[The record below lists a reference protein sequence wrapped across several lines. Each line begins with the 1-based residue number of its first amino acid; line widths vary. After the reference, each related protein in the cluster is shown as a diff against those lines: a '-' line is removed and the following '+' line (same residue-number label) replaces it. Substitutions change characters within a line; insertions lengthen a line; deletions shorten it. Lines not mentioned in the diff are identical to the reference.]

1 MKITNLFKT
10 LIYFIQPFLFFSLSL
25 YAYDLQRTPVSLN
38 YPWGMTWLDQDRLL
52 ITQKSGEI
60 FLVNTQSYAQ
70 TSVTHDIPFVQHGQG
85 GLLDIISEGNQVWL
99 SGSVVKEGEFTTA
112 VYQAEFLDNALIKE
126 RPIFIAEPYIDSPY
140 HFGSRL
146 EIVGDYLY
154 ASIGER
160 GQGNIAQD
168 PSNAIGSI
176 IRIHKN
182 GDIPKDNPFTSQS
195 DWLPELYQIGV
206 RNPQGMSFDPK
217 TNQVFISN
225 HGPKGGD
232 FIGPVIAGSNY
243 GWKKIGWGG
252 TNYTGSPVGDGNA
265 WEPGFLKPEFI
276 WVPSIGVG
284 GIKFYQGNAFPEWQN
299 SLLVGSLKYQY
310 LSVLHRKNNQ
320 FIEEE
325 VIFKNEIG
333 RVRDIEI
340 NNKGEIF
347 LIADEFDSSLYILKP
362 N

>member
-1 MKITNLFKT
+1 MKMFITIFIILINFFWINLSANEFNLEKT
-10 LIYFIQPFLFFSLSL
+10 SI
-25 YAYDLQRTPVSLN
+25 SLN
-38 YPWGMTWLDQDRLL
+38 YPWGMTWLDQDHLL

-60 FLVNTQSYAQ
+60 FLVNTKSYEQ
-70 TSVTHDIPFVQHGQG
+70 TSVIHNIPFVQHGQG
-85 GLLDIISEGNQVWL
+85 GLLDIISEGNQIWL

-112 VYQAEFLDNALIKE
+112 IYQAMFSDNALIEE

-176 IRIHKN
+176 IRLHKN
-182 GDIPKDNPFTSQS
+182 GDIPKDNPYTSLS
-195 DWLPELYQIGV
+195 KWLPELYQIGV

-265 WEPGFLKPEFI
+265 WEPGFLKPSFI

-284 GIKFYQGNAFPEWQN
+284 GIKFYQGNTFPQWKD
-299 SLLVGSLKYQY
+299 SLIVASLKFEY
-310 LSVLHRKNNQ
+310 LSVLHRNDQSFTQEEIILKN
-320 FIEEE
+320 
-325 VIFKNEIG
+325 KIG

-340 NNKGEIF
+340 DNTGDIF
-347 LIADEFDSSLYILKP
+347 LIADEFQSNLFKLT

>member
-1 MKITNLFKT
+1 MKITNFFKT
-10 LIYFIQPFLFFSLSL
+10 LSYFISSFLFFSFTLW
-25 YAYDLQRTPVSLN
+25 AYDLQRTPVSLDF
-38 YPWGMTWLDQDRLL
+38 PWGMTWLDTEHLL

-60 FLVNTQSYAQ
+60 FLVNTQSYEQ
-70 TSVTHDIPFVQHGQG
+70 TSVTHSIPFVQHGQG

-112 VYQAEFLDNALIKE
+112 IYQAMFSDNALVEE

-182 GDIPKDNPFTSQS
+182 GDIPKDNPYTSLS
-195 DWLPELYQIGV
+195 KWLPELYQIGV

-265 WEPGFLKPEFI
+265 WEPGFLKPSFI

-284 GIKFYQGNAFPEWQN
+284 GIKFYQGNTFPQWKD
-299 SLLVGSLKYQY
+299 SLIVASLKFEY
-310 LSVLHRKNNQ
+310 LSVLHRNDQSFTQEEIILKN
-320 FIEEE
+320 
-325 VIFKNEIG
+325 KIG

-340 NNKGEIF
+340 DNTGDIF
-347 LIADEFDSSLYILKP
+347 LIADEFQSNLFKLT

>member
-1 MKITNLFKT
+1 MKITSFFKT
-10 LIYFIQPFLFFSLSL
+10 LSYFISSFLFFSFTLW
-25 YAYDLQRTPVSLN
+25 AYDLQRTPVSLDF
-38 YPWGMTWLDQDRLL
+38 PWGMSWLDQDHLL

-60 FLVNTQSYAQ
+60 FLVNTQSYEQ
-70 TSVTHDIPFVQHGQG
+70 TSIAHNIPFVQHGQG

-112 VYQAEFLDNALIKE
+112 VYQAIFSDNALIEE

-168 PSNAIGSI
+168 TSNAIGSI
-176 IRIHKN
+176 IRLHKN
-182 GDIPKDNPFTSQS
+182 GDFPKDNPFTSQS

-265 WEPGFLKPEFI
+265 WEPGFLKPDYI
-276 WVPSIGVG
+276 WVPSIGIG
-284 GIKFYQGNAFPEWQN
+284 GIKFYQGEMFPEWKN
-299 SLLVGSLKYQY
+299 SLLVSSLKFEY
-310 LSVLHRKNNQ
+310 LSVLFRVGEVFEKEEIILKN
-320 FIEEE
+320 
-325 VIFKNEIG
+325 KIG
-333 RVRDIEI
+333 RIRDIEI
-340 NNKGEIF
+340 DHSGQIY
-347 LIADEFDSSLYILKP
+347 LIADEFNTNLFRLNK
-362 N
+362 

>member
-1 MKITNLFKT
+1 MKILLIITNILIGLYGYNLSADEFK
-10 LIYFIQPFLFFSLSL
+10 LE
-25 YAYDLQRTPVSLN
+25 RTPVSLD
-38 YPWGMTWLDQDRLL
+38 YPWGMTWLDQERLL

-60 FLVNTQSYAQ
+60 VLVDTKNYSQ
-70 TSVTHDIPFVQHGQG
+70 TSVAHNIPFVQHGQG
-85 GLLDIISEGNQVWL
+85 GLLDIISEDNRVWL
-99 SGSVVKEGEFTTA
+99 SGSVAKEGEFTTA
-112 VYQAEFLDNALIKE
+112 IYQAVFLDNALIEE

-176 IRIHKN
+176 IRLHKN
-182 GDIPKDNPFTSQS
+182 GDIPNDNPYTSLS
-195 DWLPELYQIGV
+195 NWLPELYQIGV
-206 RNPQGMSFDPK
+206 RNPQGMSYDPK

-232 FIGPVIAGSNY
+232 FIGPAIAGSNY

-265 WEPGFLKPEFI
+265 WEPGFLKPDFI
-276 WVPSIGVG
+276 WVPSIGIG
-284 GIKFYQGNAFPEWQN
+284 GIKFYQGSAFPQWKD
-299 SLLVGSLKYQY
+299 SLLVASLKFEY
-310 LSVLHRKNNQ
+310 LSILHRKDHS
-320 FIEEE
+320 FTHEE
-325 VIFKNEIG
+325 IILKNKIG

-340 NNKGEIF
+340 DKQGYIY
-347 LIADEFDSSLYILKP
+347 LIADEFNTNLFRLKK
-362 N
+362 

>member
-1 MKITNLFKT
+1 MFIKIFIILINFFWINLSANEFNLEKT
-10 LIYFIQPFLFFSLSL
+10 SI
-25 YAYDLQRTPVSLN
+25 SLN
-38 YPWGMTWLDQDRLL
+38 YPWGMTWLNQDHLL

-60 FLVNTQSYAQ
+60 FLVNTKSYEQ
-70 TSVTHDIPFVQHGQG
+70 TSVTHSIPFVQHGQG

-112 VYQAEFLDNALIKE
+112 IYQAKFSDNSLIEE
-126 RPIFIAEPYIDSPY
+126 RPMFIAKPYIDSPY

-182 GDIPKDNPFTSQS
+182 GDIPKDNPYTSLS
-195 DWLPELYQIGV
+195 KWLPELYQIGV
-206 RNPQGMSFDPK
+206 RNPQGMSYDPK

-232 FIGPVIAGSNY
+232 FIGPAIAGSNY

-265 WEPGFLKPEFI
+265 WEPGFLKPDYI
-276 WVPSIGVG
+276 WVPSIGIG
-284 GIKFYQGNAFPEWQN
+284 GIKFYQGEMFPELKN
-299 SLLVGSLKYQY
+299 SLLVSSLKFEY
-310 LSVLHRKNNQ
+310 LSVLSRVGEVFEKEEIILKN
-320 FIEEE
+320 
-325 VIFKNEIG
+325 KIG
-333 RVRDIEI
+333 RIRDIEI
-340 NNKGEIF
+340 DHRGQIY
-347 LIADEFDSSLYILKP
+347 LIADEFNTNLFRLNK
-362 N
+362 

>member
-1 MKITNLFKT
+1 MKMFIIIFSILIHFFWINLSANEFNLEKT
-10 LIYFIQPFLFFSLSL
+10 PI
-25 YAYDLQRTPVSLN
+25 SLN
-38 YPWGMTWLDQDRLL
+38 YPWGMTWLDQDHLL

-60 FLVNTQSYAQ
+60 FLVNTQSYEQ
-70 TSVTHDIPFVQHGQG
+70 TSVTHSIPFVQHGQG

-112 VYQAEFLDNALIKE
+112 IYQAMFSDNALVEE

-168 PSNAIGSI
+168 TSNAIGSI
-176 IRIHKN
+176 IRLHKN
-182 GDIPKDNPFTSQS
+182 GDVPKDNPFTSQS

-265 WEPGFLKPEFI
+265 WEPGFLKPDYI
-276 WVPSIGVG
+276 WVPSIGIG
-284 GIKFYQGNAFPEWQN
+284 GIKFYQGEMFLEWKN
-299 SLLVGSLKYQY
+299 SLLVSSLKFEY
-310 LSVLHRKNNQ
+310 LSVLSRVGEVFEKEEIILKN
-320 FIEEE
+320 
-325 VIFKNEIG
+325 KIG
-333 RVRDIEI
+333 RIRDIEI
-340 NNKGEIF
+340 DHRGQIY
-347 LIADEFDSSLYILKP
+347 LIADEFNTNLFRLNK
-362 N
+362 

>member
-25 YAYDLQRTPVSLN
+25 YAYDLQRTPVSLD

-60 FLVNTQSYAQ
+60 FLVNTKSYAQ
-70 TSVTHDIPFVQHGQG
+70 TSVTHSIPFVQHGQG

-112 VYQAEFLDNALIKE
+112 VYQAIFSDNALIEE

-146 EIVGDYLY
+146 EIVGDYIY

-168 PSNAIGSI
+168 TSNAIGSI
-176 IRIHKN
+176 IRLHKN
-182 GDIPKDNPFTSQS
+182 GDIPKDNPYTSS
-195 DWLPELYQIGV
+195 SNWLPELYQIGV

-265 WEPGFLKPEFI
+265 WEPGFLKPSFI

-284 GIKFYQGNAFPEWQN
+284 GIKFYQGNTFPQWKD
-299 SLLVGSLKYQY
+299 SLIVASLKFEY
-310 LSVLHRKNNQ
+310 LSVLHRNDQSFTQEEIILKN
-320 FIEEE
+320 
-325 VIFKNEIG
+325 KIG

-340 NNKGEIF
+340 DNTGDIF
-347 LIADEFDSSLYILKP
+347 LIADEFQSNLFKLT

>member
-1 MKITNLFKT
+1 MKITSFFKT
-10 LIYFIQPFLFFSLSL
+10 LSYFISSFLFFSFTLW
-25 YAYDLQRTPVSLN
+25 AYDLQRTPVSLDF
-38 YPWGMTWLDQDRLL
+38 PWGMTWLDTEHLL

-60 FLVNTQSYAQ
+60 FLVNTKSYEQ
-70 TSVTHDIPFVQHGQG
+70 TSVTHKIPFVQHGQG

-112 VYQAEFLDNALIKE
+112 VYQAKFSDNALIEE

-176 IRIHKN
+176 IRLHKN
-182 GDIPKDNPFTSQS
+182 GDIPKDNPYKSLS
-195 DWLPELYQIGV
+195 NWLPELYQIGV
-206 RNPQGMSFDPK
+206 RNPQGMSYDPK

-265 WEPGFLKPEFI
+265 WEPGFLKPDYI
-276 WVPSIGVG
+276 WVPSIGIG
-284 GIKFYQGNAFPEWQN
+284 GIKFYQGEMFPEWKN
-299 SLLVGSLKYQY
+299 SLLVSSLKFEY
-310 LSVLHRKNNQ
+310 LSVLFRVGEVFEKEEIILKN
-320 FIEEE
+320 
-325 VIFKNEIG
+325 KIG
-333 RVRDIEI
+333 RIRDIEI
-340 NNKGEIF
+340 DHRGQIY
-347 LIADEFDSSLYILKP
+347 LIADEFNTNLFRLNK
-362 N
+362 

>member
-1 MKITNLFKT
+1 MFITIFIILINFFWINLSANEFNLEKT
-10 LIYFIQPFLFFSLSL
+10 SI
-25 YAYDLQRTPVSLN
+25 SLN
-38 YPWGMTWLDQDRLL
+38 YPWGMTWLDQDHLL

-60 FLVNTQSYAQ
+60 FLVNTKSYEQ
-70 TSVTHDIPFVQHGQG
+70 TSVIHNIPFVQHGQG
-85 GLLDIISEGNQVWL
+85 GLLDIISEGNQIWL

-112 VYQAEFLDNALIKE
+112 IYQAMFSDNALIEE

-176 IRIHKN
+176 IRLHKN
-182 GDIPKDNPFTSQS
+182 GDIPKDNPYTSLS
-195 DWLPELYQIGV
+195 KWLPELYQIGV

-265 WEPGFLKPEFI
+265 WEPGFLKPSFI

-284 GIKFYQGNAFPEWQN
+284 GIKFYQGNTFPQWKD
-299 SLLVGSLKYQY
+299 SLIVASLKFEY
-310 LSVLHRKNNQ
+310 LSVLHRNDQSFTQEEIILKN
-320 FIEEE
+320 
-325 VIFKNEIG
+325 KIG

-340 NNKGEIF
+340 DNTGDIF
-347 LIADEFDSSLYILKP
+347 LIADEFQSNLFKLT

>member
-1 MKITNLFKT
+1 MKITSFFKT
-10 LIYFIQPFLFFSLSL
+10 LSYFISSFLFFSFTLW
-25 YAYDLQRTPVSLN
+25 AYDLQRTPVSLDF
-38 YPWGMTWLDQDRLL
+38 PWGMTWLDTEHLL

-60 FLVNTQSYAQ
+60 FLVNTKSYEQ
-70 TSVTHDIPFVQHGQG
+70 TSVTHNIPFVQHGQG

-112 VYQAEFLDNALIKE
+112 IYQAMFSDNALIEE

-176 IRIHKN
+176 IRLHKN
-182 GDIPKDNPFTSQS
+182 GDVPKDNPFTSKS

-206 RNPQGMSFDPK
+206 RNPQGMSYDPE

-265 WEPGFLKPEFI
+265 WEPGFLKPSFI

-284 GIKFYQGNAFPEWQN
+284 GIKFYQGNTFPQWKD
-299 SLLVGSLKYQY
+299 SLIVASLKFEY
-310 LSVLHRKNNQ
+310 LSVLHRNDQSFTQEEIILKN
-320 FIEEE
+320 
-325 VIFKNEIG
+325 KIG

-340 NNKGEIF
+340 DNTGDIF
-347 LIADEFDSSLYILKP
+347 LIADEFQSNLFKLT

>member
-1 MKITNLFKT
+1 
-10 LIYFIQPFLFFSLSL
+10 
-25 YAYDLQRTPVSLN
+25 
-38 YPWGMTWLDQDRLL
+38 
-52 ITQKSGEI
+52 
-60 FLVNTQSYAQ
+60 
-70 TSVTHDIPFVQHGQG
+70 
-85 GLLDIISEGNQVWL
+85 
-99 SGSVVKEGEFTTA
+99 
-112 VYQAEFLDNALIKE
+112 
-126 RPIFIAEPYIDSPY
+126 
-140 HFGSRL
+140 RL

-182 GDIPKDNPFTSQS
+182 GDVPKDNPFISQS
-195 DWLPELYQIGV
+195 EWLPELYQIGV
-206 RNPQGMSFDPK
+206 RNPQGMSYDPK

-265 WEPGFLKPEFI
+265 WEPGFLKPSFI

-284 GIKFYQGNAFPEWQN
+284 GIKFYQGNTFPQWKD
-299 SLLVGSLKYQY
+299 SLIVASLKFEY
-310 LSVLHRKNNQ
+310 LSVLHRNDQSFTQEEIILKN
-320 FIEEE
+320 
-325 VIFKNEIG
+325 KIG

-340 NNKGEIF
+340 DNTGDIF
-347 LIADEFDSSLYILKP
+347 LIADEFQSNLFKLT

>member
-1 MKITNLFKT
+1 MKITSFFKT
-10 LIYFIQPFLFFSLSL
+10 LSYFISSFLFFSFTLW
-25 YAYDLQRTPVSLN
+25 AYDLQRTPISLD
-38 YPWGMTWLDQDRLL
+38 YPWGMTWLDQEHLL

-60 FLVNTQSYAQ
+60 ILVNTQSYEQ
-70 TSVTHDIPFVQHGQG
+70 TSITHNIPFVQHGQG

-112 VYQAEFLDNALIKE
+112 IYQAMFSDNALIEE

-168 PSNAIGSI
+168 TSNAIGSI
-176 IRIHKN
+176 IRLHKN
-182 GDIPKDNPFTSQS
+182 GDVPKDNPFTSQS

-265 WEPGFLKPEFI
+265 WEPGFLKPDYI
-276 WVPSIGVG
+276 WVPSIGIG
-284 GIKFYQGNAFPEWQN
+284 GIKFYQGEMFPEWKN
-299 SLLVGSLKYQY
+299 SLLVSSLKFEY
-310 LSVLHRKNNQ
+310 LSVLFRVGEVFEKEEIILKN
-320 FIEEE
+320 
-325 VIFKNEIG
+325 KIG
-333 RVRDIEI
+333 RIRDIEI
-340 NNKGEIF
+340 DHRGQIY
-347 LIADEFDSSLYILKP
+347 LIADEFNTNLFRLNK
-362 N
+362 

>member
-1 MKITNLFKT
+1 MKILIIIFSNL
-10 LIYFIQPFLFFSLSL
+10 IHFFWFNLSANEFNL
-25 YAYDLQRTPVSLN
+25 EKTPVSLT
-38 YPWGMTWLDQDRLL
+38 YPWGMTWLDQDHLL
-52 ITQKSGEI
+52 ITQKSGKI
-60 FLVNTQSYAQ
+60 FLVNTQNYEQ
-70 TSVTHDIPFVQHGQG
+70 TSIAHNIPFVQHGQG

-99 SGSVVKEGEFTTA
+99 SGSVVKDGEFTTA
-112 VYQAEFLDNALIKE
+112 IYQAVFSDNALIEE

-168 PSNAIGSI
+168 TSNAIGSI
-176 IRIHKN
+176 IRLHKN
-182 GDIPKDNPFTSQS
+182 GDIPKDNPYTSS
-195 DWLPELYQIGV
+195 SNWLPELYQIGV

-265 WEPGFLKPEFI
+265 WEPGFLKPSFI

-284 GIKFYQGNAFPEWQN
+284 GIKFYQGNTFPQWKD
-299 SLLVGSLKYQY
+299 SLMVASLKFEY
-310 LSVLHRKNNQ
+310 LSVLHRNDQSFTKEEIILKN
-320 FIEEE
+320 
-325 VIFKNEIG
+325 KIG

-340 NNKGEIF
+340 DNTGDIF
-347 LIADEFDSSLYILKP
+347 LIADEFQSNLFKLT

>member
-1 MKITNLFKT
+1 MKILLIITNILIGLYGYNLSADEFK
-10 LIYFIQPFLFFSLSL
+10 LE
-25 YAYDLQRTPVSLN
+25 RTPVSLD
-38 YPWGMTWLDQDRLL
+38 YPWGMTWLDQERLL

-60 FLVNTQSYAQ
+60 VLVDTKNYSQ
-70 TSVTHDIPFVQHGQG
+70 TSVAHNIPFVQHGQG
-85 GLLDIISEGNQVWL
+85 GLLDIISENNRVWL
-99 SGSVVKEGEFTTA
+99 SGSVAKEGEFTTA
-112 VYQAEFLDNALIKE
+112 IYQAVFLDNALIEE

-146 EIVGDYLY
+146 EVVGDYLY

-168 PSNAIGSI
+168 TSNAIGSI
-176 IRIHKN
+176 IRLHKN
-182 GDIPKDNPFTSQS
+182 GDVPKDNPFTSQP

-206 RNPQGMSFDPK
+206 RNPQGMAFDPK

-265 WEPGFLKPEFI
+265 WEPGFLKPDYI
-276 WVPSIGVG
+276 WVPSIGIG
-284 GIKFYQGNAFPEWQN
+284 GIKFYQGEMFPEWKN
-299 SLLVGSLKYQY
+299 SLLVSSLKFEY
-310 LSVLHRKNNQ
+310 LSVLFRVGEVFEKEEIILKN
-320 FIEEE
+320 
-325 VIFKNEIG
+325 KIG
-333 RVRDIEI
+333 RIRDIEI
-340 NNKGEIF
+340 DHRGQIY
-347 LIADEFDSSLYILKP
+347 LIADEFNTNLFRLNK
-362 N
+362 

>member
-1 MKITNLFKT
+1 MKMIIIIFSTIIHFFWFNLSANEFNLEK
-10 LIYFIQPFLFFSLSL
+10 
-25 YAYDLQRTPVSLN
+25 TPVSLT
-38 YPWGMTWLDQDRLL
+38 YPWGMTWLDQDHLL

-60 FLVNTQSYAQ
+60 FLVNTQNYEQ
-70 TSVTHDIPFVQHGQG
+70 TSIAHNIPFVQHGQG

-112 VYQAEFLDNALIKE
+112 IYQAIFSDNALIEE

-146 EIVGDYLY
+146 EIVGDYIY

-168 PSNAIGSI
+168 TSNAIGSI
-176 IRIHKN
+176 IRLHKN
-182 GDIPKDNPFTSQS
+182 GDIPKDNPYTSS
-195 DWLPELYQIGV
+195 SNWLPELYQIGV

-265 WEPGFLKPEFI
+265 WEPGFLKPSFI

-284 GIKFYQGNAFPEWQN
+284 GIKFYQGNTFPQWKD
-299 SLLVGSLKYQY
+299 SLIVASLKFEY
-310 LSVLHRKNNQ
+310 LSVLHRNDQSFTQEEIILKN
-320 FIEEE
+320 
-325 VIFKNEIG
+325 KIG

-340 NNKGEIF
+340 DNTGDIF
-347 LIADEFDSSLYILKP
+347 LIADEFQSNLFKLT

>member
-1 MKITNLFKT
+1 MKITNFFKT
-10 LIYFIQPFLFFSLSL
+10 LSYFISSFLFFSFTLW
-25 YAYDLQRTPVSLN
+25 AYDLQRTPISLD
-38 YPWGMTWLDQDRLL
+38 YPWGMTWLDQEHLL

-60 FLVNTQSYAQ
+60 ILVNTQSYEQ
-70 TSVTHDIPFVQHGQG
+70 TSITHNIPFVQHGQG

-112 VYQAEFLDNALIKE
+112 IYQAKFSDNALIEE

-168 PSNAIGSI
+168 TSNAIGSI
-176 IRIHKN
+176 IRLHKN
-182 GDIPKDNPFTSQS
+182 GDVPKDNPFTSQS

-265 WEPGFLKPEFI
+265 WEPGFLKPDYI
-276 WVPSIGVG
+276 WVPSIGIG
-284 GIKFYQGNAFPEWQN
+284 GIKFYQGEMFPEWKN
-299 SLLVGSLKYQY
+299 SLLVSSLKFEY
-310 LSVLHRKNNQ
+310 LSVLSRVGEVFEKEEIILKN
-320 FIEEE
+320 
-325 VIFKNEIG
+325 KIG
-333 RVRDIEI
+333 RIRDIEI
-340 NNKGEIF
+340 DHRGQIY
-347 LIADEFDSSLYILKP
+347 LIADEFNTNLFRLNK
-362 N
+362 